1 MMQRPSDLNTPWRQS
16 LCAKG
21 RIVYDLGSVSVQ
33 NDTFTMPSFSLLE
46 PPQPQGIRDTLYL
59 QAPPGSATALALA
72 QVASSAPLLV
82 ITPNTASAQR
92 LEQDLAF
99 YSSVPVLPFP
109 DWETLPYDSFS
120 PHQDII
126 SARLRTLRLLQDGV
140 RGIVL
145 VPVNTLMQRLP
156 PVSYIAGRVMT
167 LKAGATL
174 NRETFRESLSRAG
187 YRAVETV
194 YEPGEYAMRG
204 AIIDL
209 FAMGMDEPI
218 RIDLFD
224 DEIDTLR
231 HFDPGSQRS
240 TDKVDV
246 IELLPAHEYSLS
258 RSAIACFREQFETL
272 FDVDPRQCPLYNDAL
287 KAIPSPG
294 LEQYLPLF
302 FEETASLFEH
312 LTEDTRIALLPD
324 VFHAA
329 EQHWQSIESR
339 YENLGVD
346 PTRPLLPPHRAF
358 FPVNEV
364 FSAIKARPRL
374 EFTEDDSQRHALAP
388 LAQAFPSLAINA
400 RAKQPLSELASFL
413 DNHPKT
419 RMLFVAESR
428 GRREAL
434 EEVLSPLK
442 LSLPHSDSF
451 QAFLAGS
458 EHIAITESLVGSGL
472 WLTEPDVAVISETE
486 LFGDVVRQSRRR
498 EKATDDNELAV
509 RHLSE
514 LREGAP
520 VVHQAHGVG
529 RYLGLETLEAGGQA
543 NEFLAL
549 SYADGAKLYV
559 PVDSLH
565 LISRYSGA
573 DDELAPLHKLGSD
586 QWEKARRKAA
596 EKIRDPAAEL
606 LDIYARREA
615 QQGTVY
621 DSPGDEYVR
630 FSASFPFEETPDQ
643 QAAIEAVISDM
654 VSPQPM
660 DRVVCGDV
668 GFGKTEVAMRA
679 AFLAVQSGRQVVVLV
694 PTTLLA
700 RQHFEN
706 FRDRFADTA
715 VNISLISR
723 FTGGKEMTQTL
734 EGIKSG
740 QTDIVIGTHKLL
752 SKSVELPKMGLLIID
767 EEHRFGVAQKEKLKT
782 LRAEIDILT
791 LTATP
796 IPRTLNMAMS
806 GIRDLSII
814 ATPPARRLSVKTF
827 IQQRDNSI
835 IKEALLREILRG
847 GQVYFLHNE
856 VKTIENAA
864 EQIRELVPEARV
876 AVAHG
881 QLPERSLERVMS
893 DFYHRRFNV
902 LVCSTIIETGIDVPS
917 ANTILIERAD
927 KFGLAQLHQ
936 LRGRVGRSHH
946 QAYAYLLTPP
956 PKAMTRDAVKRLE
969 AISASDDLGAG
980 FTLASHD
987 MEIRG
992 AGELLGD
999 EQSGQME
1006 TIGYTLYM
1014 EMLDRAVKA
1023 IRAGKTPN
1031 IDAPFNTGV
1040 EISLNLPA
1048 LIPDDYIHDV
1058 QQRLV
1063 MYKRIANTQSDTE
1076 LKELQVELIDRF
1088 GLLPQPLKNLIRQ
1101 TKLRHRAEQ
1110 LGVARIEAGEQRG
1123 RVIFNTTTQVDPLTL
1138 VTLIQKSPQHYRLD
1152 GSDTLRF
1159 EFPMETVEQRFE
1171 KIEALL
1177 TTLNQK
1183 VAAA

>member
-1 MMQRPSDLNTPWRQS
+1 
-16 LCAKG
+16 
-21 RIVYDLGSVSVQ
+21 
-33 NDTFTMPSFSLLE
+33 MPTFSLLE
-46 PPQPQGIRDTLYL
+46 PPQPEGTRDTLYWTS
-59 QAPPGSATALALA
+59 PPGSATALALSR
-72 QVASSAPLLV
+72 VATQAPLLV
-82 ITPNTASAQR
+82 ITANTASAQR
-92 LEQDLAF
+92 LEQDLYF
-99 YSSVPVLPFP
+99 YSDVPVLPFP

-120 PHQDII
+120 PHQDIV
-126 SARLRTLRLLQDGV
+126 SARLRTLRQLQDGV

-145 VPVNTLMQRLP
+145 VPINTLMQRLP
-156 PVSYIAGRVMT
+156 PVEYIAGRVMT
-167 LKAGATL
+167 LKTGERL
-174 NRETFRESLSRAG
+174 DRESFRESLSRAG

-204 AIIDL
+204 ALIDL

-240 TDKVDV
+240 TDKLESL
-246 IELLPAHEYSLS
+246 ELLPAHEYSLS

-287 KAIPSPG
+287 KGIPSPG
-294 LEQYLPLF
+294 LEHYLPLF
-302 FEETASLFEH
+302 FEQTASLFDH
-312 LTEDTRIALLPD
+312 LTDDTRVALLPE

-329 EQHWQSIESR
+329 EQHWQSIDAR
-339 YENLGVD
+339 YANLGVD

-358 FPVNEV
+358 FPVSDV
-364 FSAIKARPRL
+364 FAAIKARPRIEL
-374 EFTEDDSQRHALAP
+374 TENSEQRHALDPESAP
-388 LAQAFPSLAINA
+388 LPSVSINA
-400 RAKQPLSELASFL
+400 RAKQPLGELGAFL
-413 DNHPKT
+413 KAHAQT
-419 RMLFVAESR
+419 RVLFVAESR

-434 EEVLSPLK
+434 EELLAPLR
-442 LSLPHSDSF
+442 LSLPHTDSF
-451 QAFLAGS
+451 HAFLAS
-458 EHIAITESLVGSGL
+458 NEQYAITEGLIDSGL
-472 WLTEPDVAVISETE
+472 WLNNPSVAVISETE

-596 EKIRDPAAEL
+596 EKIRDTAAEL
-606 LDIYARREA
+606 LDVYARREA
-615 QQGTVY
+615 QQGVVY
-621 DSPGDEYVR
+621 EAPGEEYLR
-630 FSASFPFEETPDQ
+630 FSGNFPFEETADQ
-643 QAAIEAVISDM
+643 HAAIEAVISDM
-654 VSPQPM
+654 TSPQPM

-715 VNISLISR
+715 VNIGLISR
-723 FTGGKEMTQTL
+723 FTSGKEVTQTL
-734 EGIKSG
+734 ESIKSG

-752 SKSVELPKMGLLIID
+752 AKSVELPKMGLLIID

-782 LRAEIDILT
+782 LRAEVDILT

-827 IQQRDNSI
+827 VQQHDPSI

-847 GQVYFLHNE
+847 GQVYVLHNE
-856 VKTIENAA
+856 VKTIENTA
-864 EQIRELVPEARV
+864 EKIRELVPEARV
-876 AVAHG
+876 GVAHG
-881 QLPERSLERVMS
+881 QLPERSLERIMS

-917 ANTILIERAD
+917 ANTIIIERAD

-946 QAYAYLLTPP
+946 QAYAYLLTPT
-956 PKAMTRDAVKRLE
+956 PKAMTRDAIKRLE

-1048 LIPDDYIHDV
+1048 LIPNNYIHDV

-1063 MYKRIANTQSDTE
+1063 MYKRIANTQSDSE

-1088 GLLPQPLKNLIRQ
+1088 GLLPAALKNLIRQ

-1110 LGVARIEAGEQRG
+1110 LGISKIEAGESRG
-1123 RVIFNTTTQVDPLTL
+1123 RVLFESSTQVDPMTL
-1138 VTLIQKSPQHYRLD
+1138 VTLIQTSPTHYRLD

-1159 EFPMETVEQRFE
+1159 ELPMETADKRFQQLE
-1171 KIEALL
+1171 NLL
-1177 TTLNQK
+1177 STLNQK